1 MITAISIS
9 IVILLSLSITF
20 LVTWQVRERKFMLFE
35 SLLCLAMAVI
45 IFDVLTKF
53 ILR

>member
-9 IVILLSLSITF
+9 IIVLLSISITF
-20 LVTWQVRERKFMLFE
+20 LVTWQVRERRFMPFE
-35 SLLCLAMAVI
+35 SLLCVAMAVI

-53 ILR
+53 VLI